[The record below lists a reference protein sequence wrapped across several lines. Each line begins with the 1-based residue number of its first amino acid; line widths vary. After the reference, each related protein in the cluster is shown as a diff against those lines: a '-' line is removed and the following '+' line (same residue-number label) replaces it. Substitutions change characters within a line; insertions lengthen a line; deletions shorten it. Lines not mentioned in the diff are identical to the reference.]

1 MNILH
6 IDSSVTGG
14 NSVSRRL
21 TRSIVH
27 EWQRAHPD
35 AAVTY
40 RDLAAEAPDHLS
52 SEILGARFAPADQH
66 SAAQREQM
74 RLDEELLEEFLA
86 ADLIVLGAPMYNF
99 SVPSQLKAWIDRV
112 LVAGR
117 TFRYTADGPVG
128 LVGGKKVVI
137 ASTRGGIY
145 SEADAAK
152 VMDHQE
158 AYLRAALGFIGL
170 TDVSIIRAEGVN
182 MSDRRDRAIAS
193 AKDQIHEL
201 LGSGA

>member
-21 TRSIVH
+21 TRSIVD
-27 EWQRAHPD
+27 EWQRAHPG

-40 RDLAAEAPDHLS
+40 RDLAADAPDHLS
-52 SEILGARFAPADQH
+52 SETLGARFAPVEQH
-66 SAAQREQM
+66 SASQREQRRM
-74 RLDEELLEEFLA
+74 DEALLEEFLA
-86 ADLIVLGAPMYNF
+86 ADLVVLGAPMYNF

-117 TFRYTADGPVG
+117 TFRYTPDGPLG

-137 ASTRGGIY
+137 ASTRGGVY
-145 SEADAAK
+145 SEGDAAT

-158 AYLRAALGFIGL
+158 AYLRAALGFIGV
-170 TDVSIIRAEGVN
+170 TDVTIIRAEGMN

-193 AKDQIHEL
+193 ADDQIHEL
-201 LGSGA
+201 LRSVA